1 MNLVALAECDATARL
16 ISENTV
22 HCTWESL
29 VHIGTLLILAFMC
42 LSPVNIRDGKVR
54 NTVI

>member
-1 MNLVALAECDATARL
+1 MNVNLVALAECDATAGL

-29 VHIGTLLILAFMC
+29 VHIGTLLILAFMSFTC
-42 LSPVNIRDGKVR
+42 NYARWEG
-54 NTVI
+54 